1 MKALGYWSLVGA
13 GGPVI
18 GLAIDTVMARINH
31 RLLRW
36 HRGLEHA

>member
-1 MKALGYWSLVGA
+1 MPSILA
-13 GGPVI
+13 GMISIGVI
-18 GLAIDTVMARINH
+18 GLAIDTVMARINA